1 MADLASVVKKIVEE
15 GLAGKDDTLIA
26 HLAEDAVLNI
36 PMRGEIRGRSAII
49 TAMSSQPR
57 PPTPPGTTI
66 GEPEIDG
73 ETVKVIV
80 TLPPGQMISKLT
92 YTLKFEGE
100 QIKRLDISL

>member
-1 MADLASVVKKIVEE
+1 MADLASIVKKIVEE
-15 GLAGKDDTLIA
+15 SLAGKDDTFIA
-26 HLAEDAVLNI
+26 HLAEDAVMNI
-36 PMRGEIRGRSAII
+36 PMRGEIRGKNAII
-49 TAMSSQPR
+49 TAMRSQPP

-73 ETVKVIV
+73 EMVKVTV
-80 TLPPGQMISKLT
+80 TLPPGQMISKLI